1 MLQAK
6 EFKFTADLPG
16 ISLKSIEEHLKLY
29 QGYVK
34 KVNEIR
40 EKLETADKSEANA
53 TYSFIGELKR
63 EETFALN
70 GARLHENYF
79 AILAASAEVPGEPKG
94 EVVRM
99 IAEKFGSI
107 EKWQEEM
114 TAAGMTARG
123 WAITV
128 YDIHLKELSIVT
140 TDTQNLGPVF
150 ATIPVVALD
159 VYEHAYFMD
168 YGTARKSYIEAFF
181 KNLDW
186 GKIDELASHHG
197 IK

>member
-1 MLQAK
+1 MLQVK
-6 EFKFTADLPG
+6 EFKFAADFPG

-40 EKLETADKSEANA
+40 EELQTADKSEANA

-79 AILAASAEVPGEPKG
+79 AVLGGDGEAKG
-94 EVVRM
+94 KVADM
-99 IAEKFGSI
+99 IAEKFGSV
-107 EKWQEEM
+107 EKWLEEM

-150 ATIPVVALD
+150 STVPVVALD

-186 GKIDELASHHG
+186 GKIDELADHHG

>member
-1 MLQAK
+1 MMLQTK
-6 EFKFTADLPG
+6 EFKFSGDLPG

-40 EKLETADKSEANA
+40 EKLQTADRSEANA

-79 AILAASAEVPGEPKG
+79 AILGGNGESEGKVT
-94 EVVRM
+94 EM
-99 IAEKFGSI
+99 IAEKFGSV
-107 EKWQEEM
+107 EKWIEEM
-114 TAAGMTARG
+114 TAAGMSARG
-123 WAITV
+123 WAIMV
-128 YDIHLKELSIVT
+128 YDTHLKELSIIT
-140 TDTQNLGPVF
+140 TDSQNLGPVF
-150 ATIPVVALD
+150 STVPVIALD

-186 GKIDELASHHG
+186 GKIDEIASENG

>member
-6 EFKFTADLPG
+6 EFKFMADLPG

-40 EKLETADKSEANA
+40 EKLQTADRTEANA

-79 AILAASAEVPGEPKG
+79 AILGGDGEPKG
-94 EVVRM
+94 RVAEM
-99 IAEKFGSI
+99 ITEKFGSI
-107 EKWQEEM
+107 EKWIEEM
-114 TAAGMTARG
+114 TAAGMMARG

-150 ATIPVVALD
+150 STVPVAALD

-168 YGTARKSYIEAFF
+168 YGTARKGYIEAFF
-181 KNLDW
+181 KNLGW
-186 GKIDELASHHG
+186 GKIDEMAEENG
-197 IK
+197 IR

>member
-1 MLQAK
+1 MLQVK
-6 EFKFTADLPG
+6 EFKFAADLPG

-40 EKLETADKSEANA
+40 EKLQTADKSEANA

-79 AILAASAEVPGEPKG
+79 AILGGDGEAKGVVAE
-94 EVVRM
+94 M
-99 IAEKFGSI
+99 IAEKFGSV
-107 EKWQEEM
+107 EKWIEEM

-150 ATIPVVALD
+150 STVPVIALD

>member
-1 MLQAK
+1 MLQVK
-6 EFKFTADLPG
+6 EFKFAADFPG

-40 EKLETADKSEANA
+40 EKLQTADKSEANA

-79 AILAASAEVPGEPKG
+79 AVLGGDGEAKG
-94 EVVRM
+94 KVADM
-99 IAEKFGSI
+99 IAEKFGSV
-107 EKWQEEM
+107 EKWLEEM

-150 ATIPVVALD
+150 STVPVVALD

-186 GKIDELASHHG
+186 GKIDELADHHG